1 MREWAKHMSVFL
13 TRKDEIKPHMYEPF
27 VLYPSLVLASVPNS
41 GYMLSP
47 VEAGPEK
54 TPFFWTKFAGSY
66 CGRPYHETLAVTPRT
81 LLSSLR
87 IVMLPSGLR
96 YRSWR
101 YVAYACHS
109 PPAAVSSV
117 SSLRLDGYLN
127 GCLL

>member
-1 MREWAKHMSVFL
+1 MSVFL
-13 TRKDEIKPHMYEPF
+13 TRKDGIKPHMYEPH
-27 VLYPSLVLASVPNS
+27 LYCIHLWYLLRYP
-41 GYMLSP
+41 LSP

-101 YVAYACHS
+101 YMAYACPS